1 MQMSETRF
9 RWRTNPTVIARYV
22 MGHHVPAGMEVT
34 LKPNEACVVVEDGR
48 VVGVATQQHME
59 VNPSIGLLPR
69 LFGRSQPNRS
79 FLFAF
84 LGPHDLLLPV
94 EVTTSDGQVLSGM
107 CSMRV
112 AFNRESVPRLLQVP
126 AKGAHEITVAELAR
140 ALHPEVIAHLRGAM
154 AGHDAE
160 ALRRG
165 DGLEDLLHTLEQ
177 RMRPTLSSFGLTQQ
191 SSFVSWNESESQELL
206 RMRRDLEHLVERNA
220 ILDATAAAEMEAA
233 LNARVRAAEQQARV
247 ANAEASASIAA
258 QGALERA
265 RWQELAATEGV
276 QHDARR
282 AQEIAE
288 AEHQVKMAQLE
299 AQRQAEQA
307 APEQA
312 KRDAKVAE
320 ATRLFDEVQARKRE
334 RMAMEAER
342 EQARL
347 DAVSAGSDKM
357 VETLSRIA
365 ENSDD
370 PQVAMEALRQLAE
383 LRKADVDAAK
393 DAYRDG

>member
-1 MQMSETRF
+1 MSDTRF

-22 MGHHVPAGMEVT
+22 MGHHVPSGLEVT

-48 VVGVATQQHME
+48 VAGVATQQHME
-59 VNPSIGLLPR
+59 VNPNVGLLSR
-69 LFGRSQPNRS
+69 MFGREQPNRS
-79 FLFAF
+79 FLFVF
-84 LGPHDLLLPV
+84 LGPHDLLFPV
-94 EVTTSDGQVLSGM
+94 EVTTGDGQVLSGL

-112 AFNRESVPRLLQVP
+112 AFTRESVSRLLQVP

-140 ALHPEVIAHLRGAM
+140 VLHPEVIAHLRGVMSSHGA
-154 AGHDAE
+154 DE
-160 ALRRG
+160 LRRG

-177 RMRPTLSSFGLTQQ
+177 RMRATLSSYGLTQQ
-191 SSFVSWNESESQELL
+191 SSFMSWNESASQEVL

-233 LNARVRAAEQQARV
+233 LNARVRAAEQEARM
-247 ANAEASASIAA
+247 ANAEASATIAA

-282 AQEIAE
+282 TQELAE

-320 ATRLFDEVQARKRE
+320 ATRLFDEVQARKR
-334 RMAMEAER
+334 
-342 EQARL
+342 
-347 DAVSAGSDKM
+347 
-357 VETLSRIA
+357 
-365 ENSDD
+365 
-370 PQVAMEALRQLAE
+370 
-383 LRKADVDAAK
+383 
-393 DAYRDG
+393 

>member
-1 MQMSETRF
+1 MSDTRF

-48 VVGVATQQHME
+48 VAGVATQQHME
-59 VNPSIGLLPR
+59 VNPNVGMLSR
-69 LFGRSQPNRS
+69 MFGRNQPNRS
-79 FLFAF
+79 FLFVF
-84 LGPHDLLLPV
+84 LGPHDVLFPV
-94 EVTTSDGQVLSGM
+94 EVTTGDGQVLSGI

-112 AFNRESVPRLLQVP
+112 AFTRESVPRLLQVP
-126 AKGAHEITVAELAR
+126 AKGAHEITVAELAKV
-140 ALHPEVIAHLRGAM
+140 LHPEVLAHLRGVM
-154 AGHDAE
+154 SGHGADD
-160 ALRRG
+160 LRRG

-177 RMRPTLSSFGLTQQ
+177 RMRATLSSYGLTQQ
-191 SSFVSWNESESQELL
+191 SSFVSWNESDSQELL
-206 RMRRDLEHLVERNA
+206 RMQRDLEHLVERNA
-220 ILDATAAAEMEAA
+220 ILDATAAAEMEQA
-233 LNARVRAAEQQARV
+233 LSARVRAAEQQSRM
-247 ANAEASASIAA
+247 ANAEASAQIAA
-258 QGALERA
+258 DGALERA

-282 AQEIAE
+282 TQEIAE
-288 AEHQVKMAQLE
+288 AQHQVEMARLE

-312 KRDAKVAE
+312 QREAKVAE
-320 ATRLFDEVQARKRE
+320 AARLFDEVQARKRD

-357 VETLSRIA
+357 IETLSRIA
-365 ENSDD
+365 ETSDD

-383 LRKADVDAAK
+383 LRKADVGAAK
-393 DAYRDG
+393 DAYRDD

>member
-1 MQMSETRF
+1 MSDTRF

-48 VVGVATQQHME
+48 VAGVATQQRME
-59 VNPSIGLLPR
+59 VNPNVGMLSR
-69 LFGRSQPNRS
+69 MFGRNQPNRT
-79 FLFAF
+79 FLFVF
-84 LGPHDLLLPV
+84 LGPHDVLFPV
-94 EVTTSDGQVLSGM
+94 EVTTGDGQVLSGI

-112 AFNRESVPRLLQVP
+112 AFTRESVPRLLQVP
-126 AKGAHEITVAELAR
+126 AKGAHEITVAELAKV
-140 ALHPEVIAHLRGAM
+140 LHPEVLAHLRGVM
-154 AGHDAE
+154 SGHGADD
-160 ALRRG
+160 LRRG

-177 RMRPTLSSFGLTQQ
+177 RMRATLSSYGLTQQ
-191 SSFVSWNESESQELL
+191 SSFVSWNESDSQELL
-206 RMRRDLEHLVERNA
+206 RMQRDLEHLVERNA
-220 ILDATAAAEMEAA
+220 ILDATAAAEMEQA
-233 LNARVRAAEQQARV
+233 LSARVRAAEQQSRM
-247 ANAEASASIAA
+247 ANAEASAQIAA
-258 QGALERA
+258 DGALERA

-282 AQEIAE
+282 TQEIAE
-288 AEHQVKMAQLE
+288 AQHQVEMARLE

-312 KRDAKVAE
+312 KREAKVAE
-320 ATRLFDEVQARKRE
+320 AARLFDEVQARKRD

-357 VETLSRIA
+357 IETLSRIA
-365 ENSDD
+365 ETSDD

-383 LRKADVDAAK
+383 LRKADVGAAK
-393 DAYRDG
+393 DAYRDA

>member
-1 MQMSETRF
+1 
-9 RWRTNPTVIARYV
+9 
-22 MGHHVPAGMEVT
+22 
-34 LKPNEACVVVEDGR
+34 
-48 VVGVATQQHME
+48 
-59 VNPSIGLLPR
+59 
-69 LFGRSQPNRS
+69 
-79 FLFAF
+79 
-84 LGPHDLLLPV
+84 
-94 EVTTSDGQVLSGM
+94 
-107 CSMRV
+107 
-112 AFNRESVPRLLQVP
+112 
-126 AKGAHEITVAELAR
+126 
-140 ALHPEVIAHLRGAM
+140 
-154 AGHDAE
+154 
-160 ALRRG
+160 
-165 DGLEDLLHTLEQ
+165 
-177 RMRPTLSSFGLTQQ
+177 MRPTLSSYGLTQQ

-233 LNARVRAAEQQARV
+233 LNARVRAAEQQARM

-357 VETLSRIA
+357 IETLSRIA

-393 DAYRDG
+393 DAYRDD

>member
-1 MQMSETRF
+1 MSDTRF

-48 VVGVATQQHME
+48 VAGVATQQHME
-59 VNPSIGLLPR
+59 VNPNVGMLSR
-69 LFGRSQPNRS
+69 MFGRNQPNRS
-79 FLFAF
+79 FLFVF
-84 LGPHDLLLPV
+84 LGPHDVLFPV
-94 EVTTSDGQVLSGM
+94 EVTTGDGQVLSGI

-112 AFNRESVPRLLQVP
+112 AFTRESVPRLLQVP
-126 AKGAHEITVAELAR
+126 AKGAHEITVAELAKV
-140 ALHPEVIAHLRGAM
+140 LHPEVLAHLRGVM
-154 AGHDAE
+154 SGHGADD
-160 ALRRG
+160 LRRG

-177 RMRPTLSSFGLTQQ
+177 RMRATLSSYGLTQQ
-191 SSFVSWNESESQELL
+191 SSFVSWNESDSQELL
-206 RMRRDLEHLVERNA
+206 RMQRDLEHLVERNA
-220 ILDATAAAEMEAA
+220 ILDATAAAEMEQA
-233 LNARVRAAEQQARV
+233 LSARVRAAEQQSRM
-247 ANAEASASIAA
+247 ANAEASAQIAA
-258 QGALERA
+258 DGALERA

-282 AQEIAE
+282 TQEIAE

-312 KRDAKVAE
+312 KREAKVAE
-320 ATRLFDEVQARKRE
+320 AARLFDEVQARKRD

-357 VETLSRIA
+357 IETLSRIA
-365 ENSDD
+365 ETSDD

-383 LRKADVDAAK
+383 LRKADVGAAK
-393 DAYRDG
+393 DAYRDD

>member
-1 MQMSETRF
+1 MSDTRF

-48 VVGVATQQHME
+48 VAGVATQQHME
-59 VNPSIGLLPR
+59 VNPNVGMLSR
-69 LFGRSQPNRS
+69 MFGRNQPNRS
-79 FLFAF
+79 FLFVF
-84 LGPHDLLLPV
+84 LGPHDVLFPV
-94 EVTTSDGQVLSGM
+94 EVTTGDGQVLSGI

-112 AFNRESVPRLLQVP
+112 AFTRESVPRLLQVP
-126 AKGAHEITVAELAR
+126 AKGAHEITVAELAKV
-140 ALHPEVIAHLRGAM
+140 LHPEVLAHLRGVM
-154 AGHDAE
+154 SGHGADD
-160 ALRRG
+160 LRRG

-177 RMRPTLSSFGLTQQ
+177 RMRATLSSYGLTQQ
-191 SSFVSWNESESQELL
+191 SSFVSWNESDSQELL
-206 RMRRDLEHLVERNA
+206 RMQRDLEHLVERNA
-220 ILDATAAAEMEAA
+220 ILDATAAAEMEQA
-233 LNARVRAAEQQARV
+233 LSARVRAAEQQARM
-247 ANAEASASIAA
+247 ANAEASAQIAA
-258 QGALERA
+258 DGALERA

-282 AQEIAE
+282 TQEIAE
-288 AEHQVKMAQLE
+288 AQHQVEMARLE

-312 KRDAKVAE
+312 KREAKVAE
-320 ATRLFDEVQARKRE
+320 AARLFDEVQARKRD

-357 VETLSRIA
+357 IETLSRIA
-365 ENSDD
+365 ETSDD

-383 LRKADVDAAK
+383 LRKADVGAAK
-393 DAYRDG
+393 DAYRDD

>member
-1 MQMSETRF
+1 MSDTRF

-48 VVGVATQQHME
+48 VAGVATQQHME
-59 VNPSIGLLPR
+59 VNPNVGMLSR
-69 LFGRSQPNRS
+69 MFGRNQPNRS
-79 FLFAF
+79 FLFVF
-84 LGPHDLLLPV
+84 LGPHDVLFPV
-94 EVTTSDGQVLSGM
+94 EVTTGDGQVLSGI

-112 AFNRESVPRLLQVP
+112 AFTRESVPRLLQVP
-126 AKGAHEITVAELAR
+126 AKGAHEITVAELAKV
-140 ALHPEVIAHLRGAM
+140 LHPEVLAHLRGVM
-154 AGHDAE
+154 SGHGADD
-160 ALRRG
+160 LRRG

-177 RMRPTLSSFGLTQQ
+177 RMRATLSSYGLTQQ
-191 SSFVSWNESESQELL
+191 SSFVSWNESDSQELL
-206 RMRRDLEHLVERNA
+206 RMQRDLEHLVERNA
-220 ILDATAAAEMEAA
+220 ILDATAAAEMEQA
-233 LNARVRAAEQQARV
+233 LSARVRAAEQQSRM
-247 ANAEASASIAA
+247 ANAEASAQIAA
-258 QGALERA
+258 DGALERA

-282 AQEIAE
+282 TQEIAE
-288 AEHQVKMAQLE
+288 AQHQVEMARLE

-312 KRDAKVAE
+312 QREAKVAE
-320 ATRLFDEVQARKRE
+320 AARLFDEVQARKRD

-357 VETLSRIA
+357 IETLSRIA
-365 ENSDD
+365 ETSDD

-383 LRKADVDAAK
+383 LRKADVGAAK
-393 DAYRDG
+393 DAYRDA